1 MSDGPAMSELEMLR
15 VRGVEGDNLAA
26 WAAREIETQRKVIR
40 FAYDIADEELPHCRV
55 GTGAE
60 VALRH
65 IRRKASD
72 ALHIP

>member
-1 MSDGPAMSELEMLR
+1 MMDTQQSKSELTILDERRDDALAQWAVKEIR
-15 VRGVEGDNLAA
+15 RFRGAVR
-26 WAAREIETQRKVIR
+26 
-40 FAYDIADEELPHCRV
+40 FCYDIADEELPHARV

>member
-1 MSDGPAMSELEMLR
+1 MDHLAQWAVKRIDEL
-15 VRGVEGDNLAA
+15 
-26 WAAREIETQRKVIR
+26 REAVR
-40 FAYDIADEELPHCRV
+40 FAYDIADEELPHAKV